1 MVYLPLRFSQEPGEI
16 SIYPLLKPIRT
27 HKYERTLKLQK
38 HLRNLA
44 GVS

>member
-1 MVYLPLRFSQEPGEI
+1 MVNLPLWLSQEPGEI

-27 HKYERTLKLQK
+27 QKYEHTLKLQK